1 MDSFLQMVVLLIC
14 GEHFS
19 KDDYLFTNSK
29 KLKDGAIPSV
39 FNFPSHLHNNSLRR
53 KQPSKRVCVPPNRK
67 LTLEEKKTE
76 APASSSPTK
85 EDLQAKLKQ
94 QESKIKV
101 LKQKLRRKYKRI
113 STFKDIISQL
123 KGKQLIKEQLAVQ
136 LQDEFSGLSLVVIKN
151 HFK

>member
-1 MDSFLQMVVLLIC
+1 MDSFLQMVVIY
-14 GEHFS
+14 
-19 KDDYLFTNSK
+19 DYLFTDSK

-101 LKQKLRRKYKRI
+101 LKQKLRRK
-113 STFKDIISQL
+113 
-123 KGKQLIKEQLAVQ
+123 IKEYRHLKILLA
-136 LQDEFSGLSLVVIKN
+136 N
-151 HFK
+151 

>member
-1 MDSFLQMVVLLIC
+1 MDSFLQMVVILIC
-14 GEHFS
+14 GEHFT

-39 FNFPSHLHNNSLRR
+39 FNFPSHLHNNSLKR
-53 KQPSKRVCVPPNRK
+53 KQPSTRVCVPPNKK

-101 LKQKLRRKYKRI
+101 LKQKLRRK
-113 STFKDIISQL
+113 
-123 KGKQLIKEQLAVQ
+123 IKEYRHLKILLA
-136 LQDEFSGLSLVVIKN
+136 N
-151 HFK
+151 